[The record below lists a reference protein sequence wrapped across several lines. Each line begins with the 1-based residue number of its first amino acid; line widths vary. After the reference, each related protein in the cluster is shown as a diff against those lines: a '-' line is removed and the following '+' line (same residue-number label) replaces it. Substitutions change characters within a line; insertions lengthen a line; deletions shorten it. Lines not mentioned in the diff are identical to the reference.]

1 MKYHKLE
8 DDASLYQSTIR
19 AEDGLQ
25 QKGQWNAFCEGVLIP
40 CGFIVALLLAVLII
54 ILIRS

>member
-1 MKYHKLE
+1 MKYHTLE
-8 DDASLYQSTIR
+8 DDASFYQSTIR

-25 QKGQWNAFCEGVLIP
+25 KKGQWNALCEGVLIP
-40 CGFIVALLLAVLII
+40 FGFIVALLLAVLII